1 MDGQDRPLREHHY
14 EKKGSIVVKL
24 DPANFNIISQAFIS
38 LTKEMNV
45 NLIKAA
51 YSTIIREVQDA
62 SAAFLDIEGN
72 VIAQSSSNAIHLN
85 SIGSAFRGCM
95 EKHPLSEIQED
106 DILINND
113 PYHGGQHLPDIFLF
127 SPIFYKGTLIGF
139 AGSVGHHLDVG
150 GGGASS
156 LNPLATDIYSEGF
169 VIPAIKL
176 SHFTNFNE
184 GIFSEIFRSNVRVPQ
199 KTLGD
204 LNAQLAANRTGIK
217 RVLKLVEKYGVE
229 LVLEVMNEFLNYTER
244 LTRSEIQRIP
254 PGFFSG
260 EEILEGDPLSN
271 RDFKIKVTIE
281 IRGSNIKVDFS
292 GTDPQA
298 KGMINAPK
306 AATISSVH
314 TAFKS
319 LLTGESIPANEGCNR
334 PIQIHIPDG
343 TVINP
348 YPPAPVRG
356 RINACLRVFDVI
368 IRALA
373 KALPRKVIA
382 SGFNTSTLFSLGY
395 MTKDRFEV
403 FTEPVRGGYGAGPFN
418 DGACQCGT
426 PMDNC
431 TNTPVEAI
439 ENDYTSF
446 RLIRYE
452 LIPEFSGNGQFRGA
466 PGARREFEI
475 LKDGVSF
482 ASFSDRHLHKPWG
495 LFGGGEGGCGN
506 FIVKRG
512 NKKIKL
518 RSHSTF
524 NFQAGDILSV
534 IIGGGGGY
542 GHPKRR
548 KKEMVLQDLIEE
560 KISMAKAKKIY
571 GASFNLKSPSS

>member
-1 MDGQDRPLREHHY
+1 
-14 EKKGSIVVKL
+14 VKV
-24 DPANFNIISQAFIS
+24 DSVSFNIISQALIS
-38 LTKEMNV
+38 LTKEMNL
-45 NLIKAA
+45 NLIRAA

-113 PYHGGQHLPDIFLF
+113 PYRGGQHLPDIFLF
-127 SPIFYKGTLIGF
+127 SPIFYKKKLIGF

-156 LNPLATDIYSEGF
+156 LNPLATDIYSEGL
-169 VIPAIKL
+169 VIPAIRIP
-176 SHFTNFNE
+176 HFTNFNE
-184 GIFSEIFRSNVRVPQ
+184 GFFSELFSSNVRVPQ

-244 LTRSEIQRIP
+244 MTRSEIQRIP

-281 IRGSNIKVDFS
+281 IKSSSIKVDFS

-334 PIQIHIPDG
+334 PVEIHIPYG
-343 TVINP
+343 TIINP
-348 YPPAPVRG
+348 YSPAPVRG

-368 IRALA
+368 LRALS
-373 KALPRKVIA
+373 KALPQKIIA
-382 SGFNTSTLFSLGY
+382 SGFNTSTLFSLSY

-452 LIPEFSGNGQFRGA
+452 LIPELSGDGQFRGS

-482 ASFSDRHLHKPWG
+482 ASFSDRHSHKPWG
-495 LFGGGEGGCGN
+495 LFGGGEGGCGG
-506 FIVKRG
+506 FIVNRG
-512 NKKIKL
+512 SKKIKL

>member
-1 MDGQDRPLREHHY
+1 
-14 EKKGSIVVKL
+14 VKV
-24 DPANFNIISQAFIS
+24 DPVSFNIISQALIS
-38 LTKEMNV
+38 LTKEMNL
-45 NLIKAA
+45 NLIRAA

-127 SPIFYKGTLIGF
+127 SPIFYKKKLTGF

-156 LNPLATDIYSEGF
+156 LNPMATDIYSEGF
-169 VIPAIKL
+169 VIPAIRI

-184 GIFSEIFRSNVRVPQ
+184 GFFSELFSSNVRVPQ

-217 RVLKLVEKYGVE
+217 RVLKLVEKHGLE

-244 LTRSEIQRIP
+244 MTRPEIERIP
-254 PGFFSG
+254 PGSFSG

-271 RDFKIKVTIE
+271 RDFKVKVNIE
-281 IRGSNIKVDFS
+281 IKGSNIKVDFL

-334 PIQIHIPDG
+334 PIQIHIPYG

-368 IRALA
+368 LRAFS
-373 KALPRKVIA
+373 KALPQRLIA
-382 SGFNTSTLFSLGY
+382 SGFNTSTLLSLSY
-395 MTKDRFEV
+395 ITKDRYEV

-452 LIPEFSGNGQFRGA
+452 LIPELSGDGQFRGS

-482 ASFSDRHLHKPWG
+482 ASFSDRHSHRPWG
-495 LFGGGEGGCGN
+495 LFGGGEGGCGG

-512 NKKIKL
+512 SKKIKL
-518 RSHSTF
+518 QSHSTF

-542 GHPKRR
+542 GPPKRR

-571 GASFNLKSPSS
+571 GASINQNSLKAKK